1 MAVKIGG
8 PAQRGDN
15 EPPRGAR
22 MPCARQCRG
31 VFRALCV
38 RCWMAH
44 RIERNPDWKV
54 FLNMAAAAGALTH
67 VRSAPQALAR
77 TGGKAS
83 AGAARARAC
92 VTPSHLLFGP
102 GSCNGWEEVGTDAA
116 AAGGSSPS

>member
-1 MAVKIGG
+1 
-8 PAQRGDN
+8 
-15 EPPRGAR
+15 

-31 VFRALCV
+31 VFTALCA

-77 TGGKAS
+77 TGGS
-83 AGAARARAC
+83 VSRSARALAC
-92 VTPSHLLFGP
+92 VTPCANLTPRGL
-102 GSCNGWEEVGTDAA
+102 SCNGLGWVQTGTAFKVM
-116 AAGGSSPS
+116 

>member
-1 MAVKIGG
+1 
-8 PAQRGDN
+8 
-15 EPPRGAR
+15 

-31 VFRALCV
+31 VFRALCA

-77 TGGKAS
+77 TGGS
-83 AGAARARAC
+83 VSRSARARAC
-92 VTPSHLLFGP
+92 VTPCANLTPKRFLQR
-102 GSCNGWEEVGTDAA
+102 VG
-116 AAGGSSPS
+116 